1 MGAVR
6 SLFLLTSLAVLVL
19 ACTRSAETLPGRE
32 LDQSPA
38 GDFQL
43 RDAAGQQVSLS
54 QYRGSPV
61 VLTFLY
67 TECPDVCPVI
77 GQRIG
82 RALADLG
89 KDAAKV
95 AVIVVSVDPQGDT
108 PETAAA
114 FMQRHGL
121 SGAGRHYLL
130 GDDATLAPIWL
141 AYGVGTVPISSAER
155 RPGEP
160 AQFGRIGHTDAT
172 YLIDRD
178 GRKRTLLRGE
188 ATAAEI
194 SRGLR
199 ILLR

>member
-1 MGAVR
+1 M
-6 SLFLLTSLAVLVL
+6 
-19 ACTRSAETLPGRE
+19 PGRE
-32 LDQSPA
+32 LDRSA
-38 GDFQL
+38 SADFQL
-43 RDAAGQQVSLS
+43 RDAVGQQVSLS

-67 TECPDVCPVI
+67 TECPDICPVI

-82 RALADLG
+82 QALTELG
-89 KDAAKV
+89 KDAARV
-95 AVIVVSVDPQGDT
+95 AVIAVSVDPQGDT

-121 SGAGRHYLL
+121 EGAGRHYLL
-130 GDDATLAPIWL
+130 GDQATLAPVWL
-141 AYGVGTVPISSAER
+141 VYGVGAVPISSAER
-155 RPGEP
+155 QAGEP

-178 GRKRTLLRGE
+178 GRQRTLLRGE